1 MTKLDKSN
9 LEDEWVDQVEQ
20 LSENTASDTV
30 TNNENQATSEEEL
43 AETVNE
49 SLTHDAEDG
58 TVLARED
65 YEDVQLPHDNATP
78 ELSSVNEDVSE
89 QELPANET
97 MLTPKDDALNS
108 EPSTN
113 EEMSTPKD
121 NALNSEP
128 STNEEMLTPK
138 DDALNSEPSTNEE
151 MPTSKDDVSKHTIS
165 ANQDLLLNQE
175 KRSVNESTSEAEL
188 LTANETKQQT
198 ADISTEEE
206 YDWSTGKDST
216 SNYQSIEKA
225 AWEADRK
232 YKIDKGSPYE
242 FHYIAS
248 AHRRVVAFLID
259 SLVITGLINL
269 FFSMWSFTSLI
280 NFGISTAIYCLYFAG
295 LTLIFKG
302 QTLGKMI
309 MGLRTVR
316 LDGYNLKLS
325 DIFFREIVCRI
336 IQRPYPFLYLI
347 SFFTSEKKQIG
358 DWVANTCVIVDFE

>member
-20 LSENTASDTV
+20 LSENTADDAV
-30 TNNENQATSEEEL
+30 TNNENQATSDEEL
-43 AETVNE
+43 VDTVNE
-49 SLTHDAEDG
+49 SLTHDAEDDA
-58 TVLARED
+58 VLAMED
-65 YEDVQLPHDNATP
+65 YEDVNVLHDTVTP
-78 ELSSVNEDVSE
+78 ELSSVNENVSE
-89 QELPANET
+89 QETPANET
-97 MLTPKDDALNS
+97 MLTPTDNALNP

-113 EEMSTPKD
+113 ET
-121 NALNSEP
+121 
-128 STNEEMLTPK
+128 
-138 DDALNSEPSTNEE
+138 
-151 MPTSKDDVSKHTIS
+151 MPISKDDVSKHTIPT
-165 ANQDLLLNQE
+165 NQDLLNQE
-175 KRSVNESTSEAEL
+175 KRSVNESTSEANL
-188 LTANETKQQT
+188 LTANEAKQQT
-198 ADISTEEE
+198 ADTSTEEE

-216 SNYQSIEKA
+216 SNYQAIEKA

-232 YKIDKGSPYE
+232 YKIDEGSPYE

-325 DIFFREIVCRI
+325 DIFFREIVSRI

>member
-9 LEDEWVDQVEQ
+9 LEDEWDDQVEQ
-20 LSENTASDTV
+20 FSENTAEEPV
-30 TNNENQATSEEEL
+30 VNNETPSTSDEKL
-43 AETVNE
+43 ADVAYE
-49 SLTHDAEDG
+49 SLTRDTEDDA
-58 TVLARED
+58 VLLSED
-65 YEDVQLPHDNATP
+65 YGDVQAKHDNVTP
-78 ELSSVNEDVSE
+78 ELSSINENVSE
-89 QELPANET
+89 QALPANEAMPT
-97 MLTPKDDALNS
+97 SKDSSLNQDATTNEEELTPKDDA
-108 EPSTN
+108 
-113 EEMSTPKD
+113 
-121 NALNSEP
+121 
-128 STNEEMLTPK
+128 
-138 DDALNSEPSTNEE
+138 
-151 MPTSKDDVSKHTIS
+151 SKDAD
-165 ANQDLLLNQE
+165 
-175 KRSVNESTSEAEL
+175 L
-188 LTANETKQQT
+188 LTANETNQQT
-198 ADISTEEE
+198 AATSTEEE

-216 SNYQSIEKA
+216 NNYQAIEKA
-225 AWEADRK
+225 AWETDRK
-232 YKIDKGSPYE
+232 HKIDKGSPYE

-325 DIFFREIVCRI
+325 DIFFREIVSRI

>member
-30 TNNENQATSEEEL
+30 TNNENQRTSEEEL
-43 AETVNE
+43 AETVNK
-49 SLTHDAEDG
+49 SLTYDAEDG

-97 MLTPKDDALNS
+97 MSTPKDDALN
-108 EPSTN
+108 P
-113 EEMSTPKD
+113 
-121 NALNSEP
+121 
-128 STNEEMLTPK
+128 
-138 DDALNSEPSTNEE
+138 EPSTNEE

-175 KRSVNESTSEAEL
+175 KKSVNESTSEAEL

-198 ADISTEEE
+198 ADTSTEEE

-216 SNYQSIEKA
+216 SNYQAIEKA

-325 DIFFREIVCRI
+325 DIFFREIVSRI

>member
-9 LEDEWVDQVEQ
+9 LEDEWDDQVEQ
-20 LSENTASDTV
+20 FSENTAEEPVVNNKTPSTSDEELVDTV
-30 TNNENQATSEEEL
+30 S
-43 AETVNE
+43 E
-49 SLTHDAEDG
+49 SLTHDAEDDA
-58 TVLARED
+58 VLLSED
-65 YEDVQLPHDNATP
+65 YGDVQAKHDNVTL
-78 ELSSVNEDVSE
+78 ELSSINENVSE
-89 QELPANET
+89 QALPANET
-97 MLTPKDDALNS
+97 MPTSKDSSLNQDATTNEEERTPKDDAS
-108 EPSTN
+108 R
-113 EEMSTPKD
+113 
-121 NALNSEP
+121 
-128 STNEEMLTPK
+128 
-138 DDALNSEPSTNEE
+138 DA
-151 MPTSKDDVSKHTIS
+151 D
-165 ANQDLLLNQE
+165 
-175 KRSVNESTSEAEL
+175 L
-188 LTANETKQQT
+188 LTANKTKQQT
-198 ADISTEEE
+198 ADTSTEEE

-216 SNYQSIEKA
+216 NNYQAIEKA

-269 FFSMWSFTSLI
+269 IFSMWSFTSLI

-325 DIFFREIVCRI
+325 DIFFREIVSRI

>member
-9 LEDEWVDQVEQ
+9 LEDEWDDQVEQ
-20 LSENTASDTV
+20 FSENTAEEPV
-30 TNNENQATSEEEL
+30 VNNETPSTSDEKL
-43 AETVNE
+43 ADVAYE
-49 SLTHDAEDG
+49 SLTRDTEDDA
-58 TVLARED
+58 VLLSED
-65 YEDVQLPHDNATP
+65 YGDVQAKHDNVAP
-78 ELSSVNEDVSE
+78 ELSSINENVSE
-89 QELPANET
+89 QALPANET
-97 MLTPKDDALNS
+97 MPTSKDSSLNQDATTSEEERTPKDDAS
-108 EPSTN
+108 R
-113 EEMSTPKD
+113 
-121 NALNSEP
+121 
-128 STNEEMLTPK
+128 
-138 DDALNSEPSTNEE
+138 DA
-151 MPTSKDDVSKHTIS
+151 D
-165 ANQDLLLNQE
+165 
-175 KRSVNESTSEAEL
+175 L
-188 LTANETKQQT
+188 LTANETNQQT
-198 ADISTEEE
+198 VATSTEEE

-216 SNYQSIEKA
+216 SNYQAIEKA

-325 DIFFREIVCRI
+325 DIFFREIVSRI

>member
-9 LEDEWVDQVEQ
+9 LEDEWINQVEQ
-20 LSENTASDTV
+20 LSENTAGDAI
-30 TNNENQATSEEEL
+30 TNNENQATSDEEL
-43 AETVNE
+43 VDTVSE
-49 SLTHDAEDG
+49 SLTHDAEDDA
-58 TVLARED
+58 VLARED
-65 YEDVQLPHDNATP
+65 YEDVKVLHDNVTP
-78 ELSSVNEDVSE
+78 ELSSVNENVSE
-89 QELPANET
+89 QELPVNET
-97 MLTPKDDALNS
+97 MLTPKDNSLNPDAT
-108 EPSTN
+108 TN
-113 EEMSTPKD
+113 ETLS
-121 NALNSEP
+121 
-128 STNEEMLTPK
+128 
-138 DDALNSEPSTNEE
+138 
-151 MPTSKDDVSKHTIS
+151 TSKDDVSKHTIPT
-165 ANQDLLLNQE
+165 NQDLLLNKE
-175 KRSVNESTSEAEL
+175 KKSVNESTSKANL

-198 ADISTEEE
+198 ADTSTEEE

-216 SNYQSIEKA
+216 SNYQAIEKA

-325 DIFFREIVCRI
+325 DIFFREIVSRI

>member
-1 MTKLDKSN
+1 MTKLDKST
-9 LEDEWVDQVEQ
+9 LEDEWVNQVEQ
-20 LSENTASDTV
+20 LSENAAGDAI
-30 TNNENQATSEEEL
+30 TNNENQATSDEEL
-43 AETVNE
+43 VDTVNE
-49 SLTHDAEDG
+49 SLTHDAEDDA
-58 TVLARED
+58 VLARED
-65 YEDVQLPHDNATP
+65 YEDVKVLHDNVTP
-78 ELSSVNEDVSE
+78 ELSSVNENVSE
-89 QELPANET
+89 QELPVNET
-97 MLTPKDDALNS
+97 MLTPKDNSLNQ

-113 EEMSTPKD
+113 ETQS
-121 NALNSEP
+121 
-128 STNEEMLTPK
+128 TPK
-138 DDALNSEPSTNEE
+138 DDASR
-151 MPTSKDDVSKHTIS
+151 DAD
-165 ANQDLLLNQE
+165 
-175 KRSVNESTSEAEL
+175 L
-188 LTANETKQQT
+188 LTANETNQQT
-198 ADISTEEE
+198 AATSTKEE

-216 SNYQSIEKA
+216 NNYQAIEKA

-232 YKIDKGSPYE
+232 HKIDKGSPYE

-325 DIFFREIVCRI
+325 DIFFREIVSRI

>member
-20 LSENTASDTV
+20 LSENTAGDAV
-30 TNNENQATSEEEL
+30 TSNENQGTSEEEL
-43 AETVNE
+43 ADTVNE
-49 SLTHDAEDG
+49 SLAHDAEDG

-65 YEDVQLPHDNATP
+65 YEDVQLPHDKATP
-78 ELSSVNEDVSE
+78 ELSSVNENVSE

-97 MLTPKDDALNS
+97 MLA
-108 EPSTN
+108 
-113 EEMSTPKD
+113 PKD
-121 NALNSEP
+121 NALNPEP
-128 STNEEMLTPK
+128 STNET
-138 DDALNSEPSTNEE
+138 
-151 MPTSKDDVSKHTIS
+151 MPTSKDDVSKHIIS
-165 ANQDLLLNQE
+165 ANQDLLLNQD
-175 KRSVNESTSEAEL
+175 KRSVNESTSEANL

-198 ADISTEEE
+198 AGISTEEE

-216 SNYQSIEKA
+216 SNYQAIEKA

-325 DIFFREIVCRI
+325 DIFFREIVSRI

>member
-9 LEDEWVDQVEQ
+9 LEDEWVNQVEQ
-20 LSENTASDTV
+20 LSENTAGDAI
-30 TNNENQATSEEEL
+30 TNNENQATSDEEL
-43 AETVNE
+43 VDTVNE
-49 SLTHDAEDG
+49 SLTQDAEDDA
-58 TVLARED
+58 VLLSED
-65 YEDVQLPHDNATP
+65 YGDVQAKHDNVTL
-78 ELSSVNEDVSE
+78 ELSSINENVSE
-89 QELPANET
+89 QALPANET
-97 MLTPKDDALNS
+97 MPTSKDSSLNQDATTNEEERTPKDDAS
-108 EPSTN
+108 R
-113 EEMSTPKD
+113 
-121 NALNSEP
+121 
-128 STNEEMLTPK
+128 
-138 DDALNSEPSTNEE
+138 DA
-151 MPTSKDDVSKHTIS
+151 D
-165 ANQDLLLNQE
+165 
-175 KRSVNESTSEAEL
+175 L
-188 LTANETKQQT
+188 LTANKTKQQT
-198 ADISTEEE
+198 ADTSTEEE

-216 SNYQSIEKA
+216 SNYQAIEKA

-325 DIFFREIVCRI
+325 DIFFREIVSRI

>member
-1 MTKLDKSN
+1 MTKLDKST
-9 LEDEWVDQVEQ
+9 LEDEWVNQVEQ
-20 LSENTASDTV
+20 LSENTAGDAI
-30 TNNENQATSEEEL
+30 TNNESQATSDEEL
-43 AETVNE
+43 VDTVNE
-49 SLTHDAEDG
+49 SLTHDAEDDA
-58 TVLARED
+58 VLARED
-65 YEDVQLPHDNATP
+65 YEDVKVLHDNVTP
-78 ELSSVNEDVSE
+78 ELSSVNENVSE
-89 QELPANET
+89 QELPVNET
-97 MLTPKDDALNS
+97 MLTPKDNSLNQ

-113 EEMSTPKD
+113 ETQS
-121 NALNSEP
+121 
-128 STNEEMLTPK
+128 
-138 DDALNSEPSTNEE
+138 
-151 MPTSKDDVSKHTIS
+151 TSKDDASK
-165 ANQDLLLNQE
+165 
-175 KRSVNESTSEAEL
+175 EADL
-188 LTANETKQQT
+188 LTANETNQQT
-198 ADISTEEE
+198 AATSTEEE

-216 SNYQSIEKA
+216 NNYQAIEKA

-232 YKIDKGSPYE
+232 HKIDKGSPYE

-325 DIFFREIVCRI
+325 DIFFREIVSRI

>member
-20 LSENTASDTV
+20 LSENTADDAV
-30 TNNENQATSEEEL
+30 TNNENQATSDEEL
-43 AETVNE
+43 VGTVNE
-49 SLTHDAEDG
+49 SLTHDAEDDA
-58 TVLARED
+58 VLARED
-65 YEDVQLPHDNATP
+65 YEDVKVLHDTVTP
-78 ELSSVNEDVSE
+78 ALSSVNENVSE
-89 QELPANET
+89 QESPANET
-97 MLTPKDDALNS
+97 MLTPTDNALNP

-113 EEMSTPKD
+113 ET
-121 NALNSEP
+121 
-128 STNEEMLTPK
+128 
-138 DDALNSEPSTNEE
+138 
-151 MPTSKDDVSKHTIS
+151 MPISKDDVSKHTIPT
-165 ANQDLLLNQE
+165 NQDLLLNQE
-175 KRSVNESTSEAEL
+175 KRSVNESTSEANL

-198 ADISTEEE
+198 ADTSTEEE

-216 SNYQSIEKA
+216 NNYQAIEKS

-232 YKIDKGSPYE
+232 YKIDEGSPYE

-325 DIFFREIVCRI
+325 DIIFREIVSRI

>member
-1 MTKLDKSN
+1 MTKLDKST
-9 LEDEWVDQVEQ
+9 LEDEWVNQVEQ
-20 LSENTASDTV
+20 LSENTAGDAI
-30 TNNENQATSEEEL
+30 TNNENQATSDEEL
-43 AETVNE
+43 VDTVNE
-49 SLTHDAEDG
+49 SLTHDAEDDA
-58 TVLARED
+58 VLARED
-65 YEDVQLPHDNATP
+65 YEDVKVLHDNVTP
-78 ELSSVNEDVSE
+78 ELSSVNENVSE
-89 QELPANET
+89 QELPVNET
-97 MLTPKDDALNS
+97 MLTPKDNSLNQ

-113 EEMSTPKD
+113 ETQST
-121 NALNSEP
+121 SI
-128 STNEEMLTPK
+128 
-138 DDALNSEPSTNEE
+138 DDA
-151 MPTSKDDVSKHTIS
+151 SK
-165 ANQDLLLNQE
+165 
-175 KRSVNESTSEAEL
+175 EADL
-188 LTANETKQQT
+188 LTANETNQQT
-198 ADISTEEE
+198 AATSTEEE

-216 SNYQSIEKA
+216 NNYQAIEKA

-232 YKIDKGSPYE
+232 HKIDKGSPYE

-325 DIFFREIVCRI
+325 DIFFREIVSRI

>member
-1 MTKLDKSN
+1 MTKLDKSI
-9 LEDEWVDQVEQ
+9 LEDEWVNQVEQ
-20 LSENTASDTV
+20 LSENTAGDAI
-30 TNNENQATSEEEL
+30 TNNENQATSDEEL
-43 AETVNE
+43 VDTVNE
-49 SLTHDAEDG
+49 SLTHDAEDDA
-58 TVLARED
+58 VLARED
-65 YEDVQLPHDNATP
+65 YEDVKVLHDNVTP
-78 ELSSVNEDVSE
+78 ELSSVNENVSE
-89 QELPANET
+89 QELPVNET
-97 MLTPKDDALNS
+97 MLTPKDNSLNQ

-113 EEMSTPKD
+113 ETQS
-121 NALNSEP
+121 
-128 STNEEMLTPK
+128 
-138 DDALNSEPSTNEE
+138 
-151 MPTSKDDVSKHTIS
+151 TSKDDASK
-165 ANQDLLLNQE
+165 
-175 KRSVNESTSEAEL
+175 EADL
-188 LTANETKQQT
+188 LTANETNQQT
-198 ADISTEEE
+198 AATSTEEE

-216 SNYQSIEKA
+216 NNYQAIEKA

-232 YKIDKGSPYE
+232 HKIDKGSPYE

-325 DIFFREIVCRI
+325 DIFFREIVSRI

>member
-9 LEDEWVDQVEQ
+9 LEDEWVNQVEQ
-20 LSENTASDTV
+20 LSENTAGDAV
-30 TNNENQATSEEEL
+30 TNNENQATSDEEL
-43 AETVNE
+43 VDTVNE
-49 SLTHDAEDG
+49 SLTHDAEDDA
-58 TVLARED
+58 VLARED
-65 YEDVQLPHDNATP
+65 YEDVKVLHDNVTP
-78 ELSSVNEDVSE
+78 ELSSVNENVSE
-89 QELPANET
+89 QELPVNET
-97 MLTPKDDALNS
+97 MLTPKDNSLNPDAT
-108 EPSTN
+108 TN
-113 EEMSTPKD
+113 ETLS
-121 NALNSEP
+121 
-128 STNEEMLTPK
+128 
-138 DDALNSEPSTNEE
+138 
-151 MPTSKDDVSKHTIS
+151 TSKDDVSKHTIPT
-165 ANQDLLLNQE
+165 NQDLLLNKE
-175 KRSVNESTSEAEL
+175 KRSVNESTSKANL

-198 ADISTEEE
+198 ADTSTEEE

-216 SNYQSIEKA
+216 NNYQAIEKA

-269 FFSMWSFTSLI
+269 LFSMWSFTSLI
-280 NFGISTAIYCLYFAG
+280 SFGISTAIYCLYFAG

-325 DIFFREIVCRI
+325 DIFFREIVSRI

>member
-9 LEDEWVDQVEQ
+9 LEDEWDDQVEQ
-20 LSENTASDTV
+20 FSENTAEEPV
-30 TNNENQATSEEEL
+30 VNNETPSTSDEKL
-43 AETVNE
+43 ADVAYE
-49 SLTHDAEDG
+49 SLTRDTEDDA
-58 TVLARED
+58 VLLSED
-65 YEDVQLPHDNATP
+65 YGDVQAKHDNVAP
-78 ELSSVNEDVSE
+78 ELSSINENVSE
-89 QELPANET
+89 QALPANET
-97 MLTPKDDALNS
+97 MPTSKDSSLNQDATTSEEERTPKDDAS
-108 EPSTN
+108 R
-113 EEMSTPKD
+113 
-121 NALNSEP
+121 
-128 STNEEMLTPK
+128 
-138 DDALNSEPSTNEE
+138 DA
-151 MPTSKDDVSKHTIS
+151 D
-165 ANQDLLLNQE
+165 
-175 KRSVNESTSEAEL
+175 L

-198 ADISTEEE
+198 ADTSTEEE

-216 SNYQSIEKA
+216 SNYQAIEKA

-325 DIFFREIVCRI
+325 DIFFREIVSRI

>member
-9 LEDEWVDQVEQ
+9 LEDEWVNQVEQ
-20 LSENTASDTV
+20 LSENTAEEPV
-30 TNNENQATSEEEL
+30 VNNETTSTSDEKL
-43 AETVNE
+43 ADVVYE
-49 SLTHDAEDG
+49 SLTCDIEDDA
-58 TVLARED
+58 VFLSED
-65 YEDVQLPHDNATP
+65 YGDVQAKHDNVTP
-78 ELSSVNEDVSE
+78 ELSSVNENVSE
-89 QELPANET
+89 QELPVNET
-97 MLTPKDDALNS
+97 MLTSKDSSLNQDAT
-108 EPSTN
+108 TN
-113 EEMSTPKD
+113 EE
-121 NALNSEP
+121 ER
-128 STNEEMLTPK
+128 
-138 DDALNSEPSTNEE
+138 
-151 MPTSKDDVSKHTIS
+151 TSKDDASRD
-165 ANQDLLLNQE
+165 ADL
-175 KRSVNESTSEAEL
+175 S
-188 LTANETKQQT
+188 TANETNQQT
-198 ADISTEEE
+198 AATSTEEE

-216 SNYQSIEKA
+216 NNYQAIEKT

-280 NFGISTAIYCLYFAG
+280 NFGISTTIYCLYFAG

-325 DIFFREIVCRI
+325 DIFFREIVSRI

>member
-1 MTKLDKSN
+1 MTKLDKST
-9 LEDEWVDQVEQ
+9 LEDEWVNQVEQ
-20 LSENTASDTV
+20 LSENTAGDAI
-30 TNNENQATSEEEL
+30 TNNENQATSDEEL
-43 AETVNE
+43 VDTVNE
-49 SLTHDAEDG
+49 SLTHDAEDDA
-58 TVLARED
+58 VLLSED
-65 YEDVQLPHDNATP
+65 YGDVQAKHDNVTS
-78 ELSSVNEDVSE
+78 ELSSVNENVSE
-89 QELPANET
+89 QELPVNET
-97 MLTPKDDALNS
+97 MLTPKDNSLNQ

-113 EEMSTPKD
+113 ETQS
-121 NALNSEP
+121 
-128 STNEEMLTPK
+128 
-138 DDALNSEPSTNEE
+138 
-151 MPTSKDDVSKHTIS
+151 TSKDDASK
-165 ANQDLLLNQE
+165 
-175 KRSVNESTSEAEL
+175 EADL
-188 LTANETKQQT
+188 LTANETNQQT
-198 ADISTEEE
+198 AATSTEEE

-216 SNYQSIEKA
+216 NNYQAIEKA

-232 YKIDKGSPYE
+232 HKIDKGSPYE

-325 DIFFREIVCRI
+325 DIFFREIVSRI

>member
-9 LEDEWVDQVEQ
+9 LEDEWIDQVEQ
-20 LSENTASDTV
+20 LSENTAGDAV
-30 TNNENQATSEEEL
+30 TSNENQGTSEEEL
-43 AETVNE
+43 AETVNK
-49 SLTHDAEDG
+49 SLAHDAEDG

-78 ELSSVNEDVSE
+78 ELSSVNENVSE

-97 MLTPKDDALNS
+97 
-108 EPSTN
+108 
-113 EEMSTPKD
+113 
-121 NALNSEP
+121 
-128 STNEEMLTPK
+128 MLTPK

-165 ANQDLLLNQE
+165 ANQDLILNQE
-175 KRSVNESTSEAEL
+175 KKSVNESTSEAEL

-198 ADISTEEE
+198 ADTSTEEE

-216 SNYQSIEKA
+216 NNYQAIEKA

-269 FFSMWSFTSLI
+269 FFSMWTFTSLI

-295 LTLIFKG
+295 LTLFFKG

-325 DIFFREIVCRI
+325 DIFFREIVSRI

>member
-9 LEDEWVDQVEQ
+9 LEDEWVNQVEQ
-20 LSENTASDTV
+20 LSENTAGDAI
-30 TNNENQATSEEEL
+30 TNNENQATSDEEL
-43 AETVNE
+43 VDTVSE
-49 SLTHDAEDG
+49 SLTHDAEDDA
-58 TVLARED
+58 VLARED
-65 YEDVQLPHDNATP
+65 YEDVKVLHDNVTP
-78 ELSSVNEDVSE
+78 ELSSVNENVSE
-89 QELPANET
+89 QELPVNET
-97 MLTPKDDALNS
+97 MLTPKDNSLNPDAT
-108 EPSTN
+108 TN
-113 EEMSTPKD
+113 ETLS
-121 NALNSEP
+121 
-128 STNEEMLTPK
+128 
-138 DDALNSEPSTNEE
+138 
-151 MPTSKDDVSKHTIS
+151 TSKDDVSKHTIPT
-165 ANQDLLLNQE
+165 NQDLLLNKE
-175 KRSVNESTSEAEL
+175 KKSVNESTSEANL

-198 ADISTEEE
+198 ADTSTEEE

-216 SNYQSIEKA
+216 SNYQAIEKA

-325 DIFFREIVCRI
+325 DIFFREIVSRI

>member
-9 LEDEWVDQVEQ
+9 LEDEWDDQVEQ
-20 LSENTASDTV
+20 FSENTAEEPV
-30 TNNENQATSEEEL
+30 VNNETPSTSDEKL
-43 AETVNE
+43 ADVAYE
-49 SLTHDAEDG
+49 SLTHDAEDDA
-58 TVLARED
+58 VLARED
-65 YEDVQLPHDNATP
+65 YEDVKVHHDNVTP
-78 ELSSVNEDVSE
+78 ELSSVNENVSE
-89 QELPANET
+89 QELPVNET
-97 MLTPKDDALNS
+97 MLTPKDNSLNPDAT
-108 EPSTN
+108 TN
-113 EEMSTPKD
+113 ETLS
-121 NALNSEP
+121 
-128 STNEEMLTPK
+128 
-138 DDALNSEPSTNEE
+138 
-151 MPTSKDDVSKHTIS
+151 TSKDDVSKHTIPT
-165 ANQDLLLNQE
+165 NQDLLLNKE
-175 KRSVNESTSEAEL
+175 KKSVNESTSEANL

-198 ADISTEEE
+198 ADTSTEEE

-216 SNYQSIEKA
+216 SNYQAIEKA

-325 DIFFREIVCRI
+325 DIFFREIVSRI

>member
-20 LSENTASDTV
+20 LSENTADDAV
-30 TNNENQATSEEEL
+30 TNNENQATSDEEL
-43 AETVNE
+43 VGTVNE
-49 SLTHDAEDG
+49 SLTHDAEDDA
-58 TVLARED
+58 VLAMED
-65 YEDVQLPHDNATP
+65 YEDVNVLHDTVIP
-78 ELSSVNEDVSE
+78 ELSSVNENVSE
-89 QELPANET
+89 QETPANET
-97 MLTPKDDALNS
+97 MLKPTDNALNP

-113 EEMSTPKD
+113 ET
-121 NALNSEP
+121 
-128 STNEEMLTPK
+128 
-138 DDALNSEPSTNEE
+138 
-151 MPTSKDDVSKHTIS
+151 MPISKDDVSKHTIPT
-165 ANQDLLLNQE
+165 NQDLLLNQE
-175 KRSVNESTSEAEL
+175 KRSVNESTSEANL

-198 ADISTEEE
+198 ADTSTEEE

-216 SNYQSIEKA
+216 SNYQAIEKS

-232 YKIDKGSPYE
+232 YKIDEGSPYE

-325 DIFFREIVCRI
+325 DIIFREIVSRI

>member
-9 LEDEWVDQVEQ
+9 LEDEWDDQVEQ
-20 LSENTASDTV
+20 FSENTAEEPV
-30 TNNENQATSEEEL
+30 VNNETPSTSDEKL
-43 AETVNE
+43 ADVAYE
-49 SLTHDAEDG
+49 SLTRDTEDDA
-58 TVLARED
+58 VLLSED
-65 YEDVQLPHDNATP
+65 YGDVQAKHDNVTP
-78 ELSSVNEDVSE
+78 ELSSINENVSE
-89 QELPANET
+89 QALPANEAMPT
-97 MLTPKDDALNS
+97 SKDSSLNQDATTNEEELTPKDDA
-108 EPSTN
+108 
-113 EEMSTPKD
+113 
-121 NALNSEP
+121 
-128 STNEEMLTPK
+128 
-138 DDALNSEPSTNEE
+138 
-151 MPTSKDDVSKHTIS
+151 SKDAD
-165 ANQDLLLNQE
+165 
-175 KRSVNESTSEAEL
+175 L
-188 LTANETKQQT
+188 LTANETNQQT
-198 ADISTEEE
+198 AATSTEEE

-216 SNYQSIEKA
+216 NNYQAIEKA

-232 YKIDKGSPYE
+232 HKIDKGSPYE

-325 DIFFREIVCRI
+325 DIFFREIVSRI

>member
-20 LSENTASDTV
+20 LLENTAGDAV
-30 TNNENQATSEEEL
+30 TSNENQGTSEEEL
-43 AETVNE
+43 ADTVNE
-49 SLTHDAEDG
+49 SLAHDAEDG

-78 ELSSVNEDVSE
+78 ELSSVNENVSE

-97 MLTPKDDALNS
+97 MLTPKD
-108 EPSTN
+108 
-113 EEMSTPKD
+113 
-121 NALNSEP
+121 NALNPEP
-128 STNEEMLTPK
+128 STNEEMLAPK
-138 DDALNSEPSTNEE
+138 DNALNPEPSTNETI
-151 MPTSKDDVSKHTIS
+151 PTSKDDVSKHTIPTS
-165 ANQDLLLNQE
+165 QDLILNQD
-175 KRSVNESTSEAEL
+175 KKSVNESTSEAEL

-198 ADISTEEE
+198 ADTSTEEE

-216 SNYQSIEKA
+216 NNYQAIEKA

-325 DIFFREIVCRI
+325 DIFFREIVSRI

>member
-9 LEDEWVDQVEQ
+9 LEDEWDDQVEQ
-20 LSENTASDTV
+20 FSENTAEEPV
-30 TNNENQATSEEEL
+30 VNNETPSTSDEKL
-43 AETVNE
+43 ADVAYE
-49 SLTHDAEDG
+49 SLTRDTEDDA
-58 TVLARED
+58 VLLSED
-65 YEDVQLPHDNATP
+65 YGDVQAKHDNVAP
-78 ELSSVNEDVSE
+78 ELSSINENVSE
-89 QELPANET
+89 QALPANET
-97 MLTPKDDALNS
+97 MPTSKDSSLNQDATTSEEERTPKDDAS
-108 EPSTN
+108 R
-113 EEMSTPKD
+113 
-121 NALNSEP
+121 
-128 STNEEMLTPK
+128 
-138 DDALNSEPSTNEE
+138 DA
-151 MPTSKDDVSKHTIS
+151 D
-165 ANQDLLLNQE
+165 
-175 KRSVNESTSEAEL
+175 L

-198 ADISTEEE
+198 ADTSTEEE

-216 SNYQSIEKA
+216 SNYQAIEKA

-280 NFGISTAIYCLYFAG
+280 SFGISTAIYCLYFAG

-325 DIFFREIVCRI
+325 DIFFREIVSRI

>member
-9 LEDEWVDQVEQ
+9 LEDEWDDQVEQ
-20 LSENTASDTV
+20 FSENTAEEPV
-30 TNNENQATSEEEL
+30 VNNETPSTSDEKL
-43 AETVNE
+43 ADVAYE
-49 SLTHDAEDG
+49 SLTRDTEDDA
-58 TVLARED
+58 VLLSED
-65 YEDVQLPHDNATP
+65 YGDVQAKHDNVTP
-78 ELSSVNEDVSE
+78 ELSSINENVSE
-89 QELPANET
+89 QALPANEAMPT
-97 MLTPKDDALNS
+97 SKDSSLNQDATTNEEELTPKDDA
-108 EPSTN
+108 
-113 EEMSTPKD
+113 
-121 NALNSEP
+121 
-128 STNEEMLTPK
+128 
-138 DDALNSEPSTNEE
+138 
-151 MPTSKDDVSKHTIS
+151 SKDAD
-165 ANQDLLLNQE
+165 
-175 KRSVNESTSEAEL
+175 L
-188 LTANETKQQT
+188 LTANETNQQT
-198 ADISTEEE
+198 AATSTEEE

-216 SNYQSIEKA
+216 NNYQAIEKA

-232 YKIDKGSPYE
+232 HKIDKGSPYE

-325 DIFFREIVCRI
+325 DIFFREIVSRI
-336 IQRPYPFLYLI
+336 IQRHIPFYI
-347 SFFTSEKKQIG
+347 
-358 DWVANTCVIVDFE
+358 

>member
-9 LEDEWVDQVEQ
+9 LEDEWVNQVEQ
-20 LSENTASDTV
+20 LSENTAGDAI
-30 TNNENQATSEEEL
+30 TNNENQATSDEEL
-43 AETVNE
+43 VDTVSE
-49 SLTHDAEDG
+49 SLTHDAEDDA
-58 TVLARED
+58 VLARED
-65 YEDVQLPHDNATP
+65 YEDVKVLHDNVTP
-78 ELSSVNEDVSE
+78 ELSSINENVSE
-89 QELPANET
+89 QALPANET
-97 MLTPKDDALNS
+97 MPTSKDSSLNQDATTNEEERTPKDDA
-108 EPSTN
+108 
-113 EEMSTPKD
+113 
-121 NALNSEP
+121 
-128 STNEEMLTPK
+128 
-138 DDALNSEPSTNEE
+138 
-151 MPTSKDDVSKHTIS
+151 SKDAD
-165 ANQDLLLNQE
+165 
-175 KRSVNESTSEAEL
+175 L
-188 LTANETKQQT
+188 LTANETNQQT
-198 ADISTEEE
+198 AATSTEEE

-216 SNYQSIEKA
+216 SNYQAIEKA

-325 DIFFREIVCRI
+325 DIFFREIVSRI

>member
-1 MTKLDKSN
+1 MTKLDKST
-9 LEDEWVDQVEQ
+9 LEDEWVNQVEQ
-20 LSENTASDTV
+20 LSENTAGDAI
-30 TNNENQATSEEEL
+30 TNNENQATSDEEL
-43 AETVNE
+43 VDTVNE
-49 SLTHDAEDG
+49 SLTHDAEDDA
-58 TVLARED
+58 VLARED
-65 YEDVQLPHDNATP
+65 YEDVIVLHDNVTP
-78 ELSSVNEDVSE
+78 ELSSVNENVSE
-89 QELPANET
+89 QELPVNET
-97 MLTPKDDALNS
+97 MLTPKDNSLNQ

-113 EEMSTPKD
+113 ETQS
-121 NALNSEP
+121 
-128 STNEEMLTPK
+128 
-138 DDALNSEPSTNEE
+138 
-151 MPTSKDDVSKHTIS
+151 TSKDDASK
-165 ANQDLLLNQE
+165 
-175 KRSVNESTSEAEL
+175 EADL
-188 LTANETKQQT
+188 LTANETNQQT
-198 ADISTEEE
+198 AATSTEEE

-216 SNYQSIEKA
+216 NNYQAIEKA

-232 YKIDKGSPYE
+232 HKIDKGSPYE

-325 DIFFREIVCRI
+325 DIFFREIVSRI

>member
-20 LSENTASDTV
+20 LSENTAGDAV
-30 TNNENQATSEEEL
+30 TSNENQGTSEEEL
-43 AETVNE
+43 ADTVNE
-49 SLTHDAEDG
+49 SLAHDAEDG

-78 ELSSVNEDVSE
+78 ELSSVNENVSE

-97 MLTPKDDALNS
+97 MLA
-108 EPSTN
+108 
-113 EEMSTPKD
+113 PKD
-121 NALNSEP
+121 NALNPEP
-128 STNEEMLTPK
+128 STNET
-138 DDALNSEPSTNEE
+138 
-151 MPTSKDDVSKHTIS
+151 MPTSKDDVSKHIIS
-165 ANQDLLLNQE
+165 ANQDLLLNQD
-175 KRSVNESTSEAEL
+175 KRSVNESTSEANL

-198 ADISTEEE
+198 AGISTEEE

-216 SNYQSIEKA
+216 SNYQAIEKA

-325 DIFFREIVCRI
+325 DIFFREIVSRI

>member
-9 LEDEWVDQVEQ
+9 LEDEWINQVEQ
-20 LSENTASDTV
+20 LSENTAGDAI
-30 TNNENQATSEEEL
+30 TNNENQATSDEEL
-43 AETVNE
+43 VDTVSE
-49 SLTHDAEDG
+49 SLTHDAEDDA
-58 TVLARED
+58 VLARED
-65 YEDVQLPHDNATP
+65 YEDVKVLHDNVTP
-78 ELSSVNEDVSE
+78 ELSSVNENVSE
-89 QELPANET
+89 QELPVNET
-97 MLTPKDDALNS
+97 MLTPKDNSLNPDAT
-108 EPSTN
+108 TN
-113 EEMSTPKD
+113 ETLS
-121 NALNSEP
+121 
-128 STNEEMLTPK
+128 
-138 DDALNSEPSTNEE
+138 
-151 MPTSKDDVSKHTIS
+151 TSKDDVSKHTIPT
-165 ANQDLLLNQE
+165 NQDLLLNKE
-175 KRSVNESTSEAEL
+175 KKSVNESTSEANL

-198 ADISTEEE
+198 ADTSTEEE

-216 SNYQSIEKA
+216 SNYQAIEKA

-325 DIFFREIVCRI
+325 DIFFREIVSRI

>member
-9 LEDEWVDQVEQ
+9 LEDEWVNQVEQ
-20 LSENTASDTV
+20 LSENTAGDAI
-30 TNNENQATSEEEL
+30 TNNENQATSDEEL
-43 AETVNE
+43 VDTVSE
-49 SLTHDAEDG
+49 SLTHDAEDDA
-58 TVLARED
+58 VLARED
-65 YEDVQLPHDNATP
+65 YEDVKVLHDNVTP
-78 ELSSVNEDVSE
+78 ELSSINENVSE
-89 QELPANET
+89 QALPANET
-97 MLTPKDDALNS
+97 MLTPKDNSLNP

-113 EEMSTPKD
+113 ETLS
-121 NALNSEP
+121 
-128 STNEEMLTPK
+128 
-138 DDALNSEPSTNEE
+138 
-151 MPTSKDDVSKHTIS
+151 TSKDDVSKD
-165 ANQDLLLNQE
+165 AD
-175 KRSVNESTSEAEL
+175 L

-198 ADISTEEE
+198 ADTSIEEE

-216 SNYQSIEKA
+216 NNYQAIEKA

-280 NFGISTAIYCLYFAG
+280 SFGISTAIYCLYFAG

-325 DIFFREIVCRI
+325 DIFFREIVSRI

>member
-9 LEDEWVDQVEQ
+9 LEDEWVNQVEQ
-20 LSENTASDTV
+20 LSENTAGDAI
-30 TNNENQATSEEEL
+30 TNNENQATSDEEL
-43 AETVNE
+43 VDTVSE
-49 SLTHDAEDG
+49 SLTHDAEDDA
-58 TVLARED
+58 VLARED
-65 YEDVQLPHDNATP
+65 YEDVKVLHDNVTP
-78 ELSSVNEDVSE
+78 ELSSVNENVSE
-89 QELPANET
+89 QELPVNET
-97 MLTPKDDALNS
+97 MLTPKDNSLNPDAT
-108 EPSTN
+108 TN
-113 EEMSTPKD
+113 ETLS
-121 NALNSEP
+121 
-128 STNEEMLTPK
+128 
-138 DDALNSEPSTNEE
+138 
-151 MPTSKDDVSKHTIS
+151 TSKDDVSKHTIPT
-165 ANQDLLLNQE
+165 NQDLLLNKE
-175 KRSVNESTSEAEL
+175 KKSVNESTSEANL

-198 ADISTEEE
+198 ADTSTEEE

-216 SNYQSIEKA
+216 NNYQAIEKA

-325 DIFFREIVCRI
+325 DIFFREIVSRI

>member
-1 MTKLDKSN
+1 MTKLDKST
-9 LEDEWVDQVEQ
+9 LEDEWVNQVEQ
-20 LSENTASDTV
+20 LSENTAGDAI
-30 TNNENQATSEEEL
+30 TNNENQATSDEEL
-43 AETVNE
+43 VDTVNE
-49 SLTHDAEDG
+49 SLTHDAEDDA
-58 TVLARED
+58 VLARED
-65 YEDVQLPHDNATP
+65 YEDVKVLHDNVTP
-78 ELSSVNEDVSE
+78 ELSSVNENVSE
-89 QELPANET
+89 QELPVNET
-97 MLTPKDDALNS
+97 MLTPKDNSLNQ

-113 EEMSTPKD
+113 ETQS
-121 NALNSEP
+121 
-128 STNEEMLTPK
+128 
-138 DDALNSEPSTNEE
+138 
-151 MPTSKDDVSKHTIS
+151 TSKDDASK
-165 ANQDLLLNQE
+165 
-175 KRSVNESTSEAEL
+175 EADL
-188 LTANETKQQT
+188 LTANETNQQT
-198 ADISTEEE
+198 AATSTEEE

-216 SNYQSIEKA
+216 NNYQAIEKA

-232 YKIDKGSPYE
+232 HKIDKGSPYE

-325 DIFFREIVCRI
+325 DIFFREIVSRI

>member
-1 MTKLDKSN
+1 MTKLDKST
-9 LEDEWVDQVEQ
+9 LEDEWVNQVEQ
-20 LSENTASDTV
+20 LSENTAGDAI
-30 TNNENQATSEEEL
+30 TNNENQATSDEEL
-43 AETVNE
+43 VDTVNE
-49 SLTHDAEDG
+49 SLTHDAEDDA
-58 TVLARED
+58 VLARED
-65 YEDVQLPHDNATP
+65 YEDVKVLHDNVTP
-78 ELSSVNEDVSE
+78 ELSSVNENVYE
-89 QELPANET
+89 QELPVNET
-97 MLTPKDDALNS
+97 MLTPKDNSLNQ

-113 EEMSTPKD
+113 ETQS
-121 NALNSEP
+121 
-128 STNEEMLTPK
+128 
-138 DDALNSEPSTNEE
+138 
-151 MPTSKDDVSKHTIS
+151 TSKDDASK
-165 ANQDLLLNQE
+165 
-175 KRSVNESTSEAEL
+175 EADL
-188 LTANETKQQT
+188 LTANETNQQT
-198 ADISTEEE
+198 AATSTEEE

-216 SNYQSIEKA
+216 NNYQAIEKA

-232 YKIDKGSPYE
+232 HKIDKGSPYE

-325 DIFFREIVCRI
+325 DIFFREIVSRI

-358 DWVANTCVIVDFE
+358 DWVASTCVIVDFE

>member
-20 LSENTASDTV
+20 LSENTAGDAV
-30 TNNENQATSEEEL
+30 TNNENQATSDEEL
-43 AETVNE
+43 VGTVNE
-49 SLTHDAEDG
+49 SLTHDAEDDA
-58 TVLARED
+58 VLARED
-65 YEDVQLPHDNATP
+65 YEDVKVLHDTVTP
-78 ELSSVNEDVSE
+78 ALSSVNENVSE
-89 QELPANET
+89 QESPANET
-97 MLTPKDDALNS
+97 MLTPTDNALNP

-113 EEMSTPKD
+113 ET
-121 NALNSEP
+121 
-128 STNEEMLTPK
+128 
-138 DDALNSEPSTNEE
+138 
-151 MPTSKDDVSKHTIS
+151 MPISKDDVSKHTIPT
-165 ANQDLLLNQE
+165 NQDLLLNQE
-175 KRSVNESTSEAEL
+175 KRSVNESTSEANL

-198 ADISTEEE
+198 ADTSTEEE

-216 SNYQSIEKA
+216 NNYQAIEKS

-232 YKIDKGSPYE
+232 YKIDEGSPYE

-325 DIFFREIVCRI
+325 DIIFREIVSRI